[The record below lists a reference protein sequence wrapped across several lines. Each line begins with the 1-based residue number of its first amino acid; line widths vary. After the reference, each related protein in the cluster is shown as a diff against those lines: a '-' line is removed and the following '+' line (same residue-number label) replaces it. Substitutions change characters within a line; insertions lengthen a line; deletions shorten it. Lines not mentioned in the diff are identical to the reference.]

1 MVRDSVLRPE
11 PRSSRSGLEGAGA
24 GRDVDSVLLKHCER
38 HDLECP
44 LIGRCEHHVGRCAI
58 FVRPQPVLCGHTPPI
73 SGHEAREVKLG
84 HWGAEI
90 VADATLMLE
99 ELSGGHRA
107 DRVAAPVLGPRPT
120 APISIEAGER
130 VDAARLQLVAQY
142 IAVTHL
148 GIIAQEPRF
157 ALLCVLACPAPAWFA
172 RRRQLVVV
180 TKITSATLLESG
192 ITRLPPMLSWA
203 VSALPAGLDHDALL

>member
-148 GIIAQEPRF
+148 GIIAQEPRLALSF
-157 ALLCVLACPAPAWFA
+157 CALLFGSG
-172 RRRQLVVV
+172 LVRSA
-180 TKITSATLLESG
+180 TSASRGHQDHVCDLAGERHHEAASDVVMGGERPSG
-192 ITRLPPMLSWA
+192 GTRP
-203 VSALPAGLDHDALL
+203 